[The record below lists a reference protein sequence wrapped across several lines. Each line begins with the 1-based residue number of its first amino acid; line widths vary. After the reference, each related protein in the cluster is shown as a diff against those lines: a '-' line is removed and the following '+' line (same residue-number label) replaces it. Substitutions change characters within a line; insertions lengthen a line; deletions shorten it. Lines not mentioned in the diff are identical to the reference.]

1 MKYKIQ
7 EGYLKEPI
15 KSFKLSK
22 RIKNMGS
29 MPLKELRRYKKV
41 TVVIAE
47 VSEK

>member
-15 KSFKLSK
+15 KSFKLPKS
-22 RIKNMGS
+22 IKNMSS

-41 TVVIAE
+41 TIVITE
-47 VSEK
+47 VS